1 MCTVCFLRQVTSVNV
16 FTDTKITPV
25 NVTFV
30 PSLNVHVIG
39 PVGMS
44 FSVCVCL
51 LDVPEG

>member
-16 FTDTKITPV
+16 FTDTKIMPV
-25 NVTFV
+25 NCHICR
-30 PSLNVHVIG
+30 SLNVHVIG

-51 LDVPEG
+51 SDVPEG